1 MQKRKLGK
9 SNLEVSVIGLGKRSL
24 STSASA
30 SGGVRSFGFVRAQLM
45 NLIGV
50 EPKGRLSMR
59 HATAKNFF
67 RLVKPSKSI

>member
-9 SNLEVSVIGLGKRSL
+9 SNLEVSVIGLGKRL

-30 SGGVRSFGFVRAQLM
+30 SGDVRSFGFVRAQLM

>member
-1 MQKRKLGK
+1 MQKRKLRK
-9 SNLEVSVIGLGKRSL
+9 SNLEVSAIGLGKRSL

-59 HATAKNFF
+59 HATGKNFF

>member
-1 MQKRKLGK
+1 MQKRKRGK

-45 NLIGV
+45 NLISV
-50 EPKGRLSMR
+50 EPKGDFYASCGCKEFLG
-59 HATAKNFF
+59 
-67 RLVKPSKSI
+67 

>member
-9 SNLEVSVIGLGKRSL
+9 SNLKVSVIGLGKRL

-67 RLVKPSKSI
+67 RLVNL